1 MTSTWHIPSET
12 LEEFARSPE
21 RMDPTIAASVEQH
34 LLRCPT
40 CRAGVAAM
48 TSPSELADLEA
59 VWSEV
64 TDVVDRRP
72 RSRWARPGRADQ
84 TWIRLVG
91 ATPALL
97 VQFVLVVG
105 VLTAAASLA
114 AVRLETRTPF
124 LLAAPLIVLGLVVVG
139 FPPWRE
145 PTGQMGAA
153 TPLAGFRTFCIRAA
167 VALLASVVPL
177 AVASTLLPAQG
188 WTAFAW
194 VLPSLAL
201 TVVAL
206 VLSARH
212 EPLTVVFVVGVGWV
226 AALAAWRALAEGA
239 VDARWMVTPAAQ
251 VVALAVLVASSWR
264 LVTMRSTFDVLP
276 VVSRG
281 AAS

>member
-1 MTSTWHIPSET
+1 
-12 LEEFARSPE
+12 
-21 RMDPTIAASVEQH
+21 
-34 LLRCPT
+34 
-40 CRAGVAAM
+40 
-48 TSPSELADLEA
+48 
-59 VWSEV
+59 
-64 TDVVDRRP
+64 
-72 RSRWARPGRADQ
+72 
-84 TWIRLVG
+84 
-91 ATPALL
+91 

-114 AVRLETRTPF
+114 ALRLETRTPF
-124 LLAAPLIVLGLVVVG
+124 LLVAPLVVLGLVVVG

-167 VALLASVVPL
+167 VAVLASVVPL

-188 WTAFAW
+188 WAAFAW

-212 EPLTVVFVVGVGWV
+212 EPLTVVVVVGVGWV

-251 VVALAVLVASSWR
+251 MVALAVLLASSWR
-264 LVTMRSTFDVLP
+264 LVAVRSTFDVLP